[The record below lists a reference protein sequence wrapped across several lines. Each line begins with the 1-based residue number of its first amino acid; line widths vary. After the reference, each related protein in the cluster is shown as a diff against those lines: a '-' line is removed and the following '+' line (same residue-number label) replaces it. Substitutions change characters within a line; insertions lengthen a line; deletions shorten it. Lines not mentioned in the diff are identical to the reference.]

1 MGRPTATVEFKAIAD
16 QNPETATFIEGLP
29 GHGLVAAIAV
39 DQITQQLGLTH
50 HGSLH
55 SDLFPP
61 VTSFTEG
68 QIQDPVRV
76 YAGETPS
83 VLTLQ
88 SDVVLPPT
96 SYRALGKC
104 LREEIMAQFERAVFL
119 VGAPAQSESEVG
131 DVQGVATTDALKEEL
146 TAANIP
152 LAAASGL
159 VGGVT
164 GALANDFYQSR
175 IPTMILIVQ
184 ANPFYPD
191 PIAAQSLIENAVEP
205 LVDFDIETPELE
217 QQADAI
223 QSELEQVAAQYQQ
236 LIQNEQASQSQDLDQ
251 PVPSMYQ

>member
-1 MGRPTATVEFKAIAD
+1 MSKPTETVKFKAITE
-16 QNPETATFIEGLP
+16 QKIESGTFIEGLP

-39 DQITQQLGLTH
+39 NQITQQLGLTH

-68 QIQDPVRV
+68 QIQDSVRV

-104 LREEIMAQFERAVFL
+104 LREEIMAKFERAMFL

-131 DVQGVATTDALKEEL
+131 DIQGVATTDALKEEL

-152 LAAASGL
+152 LATSPGL

-164 GALANDFYQSR
+164 GALADDFYRSG
-175 IPTMILIVQ
+175 IPSVLLIVQ

-191 PIAAQSLIENAVEP
+191 PTAAQSLIEEAVEP

-217 QQADAI
+217 HQADAI

-236 LIQNEQASQSQDLDQ
+236 RIQDEQASQSQDLDQ